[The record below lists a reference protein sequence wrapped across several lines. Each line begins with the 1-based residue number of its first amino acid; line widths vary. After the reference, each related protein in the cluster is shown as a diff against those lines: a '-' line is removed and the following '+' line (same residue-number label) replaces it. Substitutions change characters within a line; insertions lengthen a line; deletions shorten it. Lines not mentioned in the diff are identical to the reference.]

1 MAAAQTSKTG
11 VSWNFDISIMPPP
24 AELAQIAVRV
34 TPNARQSAFA
44 GWTADE
50 KGRPV
55 LLVKLAAPPV
65 DGKANTEL
73 LRFLAD
79 SVDCSKA
86 QITLLRVASSRQ
98 KTVELPASCLDKL
111 PR

>member
-1 MAAAQTSKTG
+1 MAASQ
-11 VSWNFDISIMPPP
+11 D
-24 AELAQIAVRV
+24 LAQLAVRV
-34 TPNARQSAFA
+34 TPNAKKSEFA

-55 LLVKLAAPPV
+55 LLVKLKAPPV

-73 LRFLAD
+73 IRFLAD
-79 SVDCSKA
+79 ELGCAKG
-86 QITLLRVASSRQ
+86 QISLLRGTSSRQ
-98 KTVELPASCLDKL
+98 KTVELPASVMEGL